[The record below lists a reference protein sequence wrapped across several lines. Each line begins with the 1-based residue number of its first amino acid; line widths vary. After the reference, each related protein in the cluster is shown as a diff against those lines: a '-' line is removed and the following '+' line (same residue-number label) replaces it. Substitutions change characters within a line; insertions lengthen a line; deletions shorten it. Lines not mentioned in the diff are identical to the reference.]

1 MIQSDLL
8 WRTFGGPEEFRSI
21 DHGQRSKRT
30 TGRVSDHSHHC
41 LATTPPISLL
51 SENSV
56 DFDPRDIYGSCP
68 KDFCTMAANNDTT
81 KEEVRTSRQGS
92 VPTQTRSRSCSRSAP
107 CISGQS
113 VVPRAAAKT
122 LNAAQQLILA
132 ILNSATKALPPWQ
145 GLPATPPA
153 PPLFSTIAARTNS
166 PTITPTPSA
175 LASATDGMSAVVQKY
190 QTNFLSLLR
199 SSAGP
204 GKNFETRLALLRKS
218 SVSLMMEATAG
229 VRAAGGTGFF
239 AQNPF

>member
-1 MIQSDLL
+1 VKSL
-8 WRTFGGPEEFRSI
+8 GGPKESRCI
-21 DHGQRSKRT
+21 DCGQRSKRNS
-30 TGRVSDHSHHC
+30 RQVSGHSHWC
-41 LATTPPISLL
+41 LAPTPPISLL
-51 SENSV
+51 SEGVTPTN
-56 DFDPRDIYGSCP
+56 FDPRDIFGVYP
-68 KDFCTMAANNDTT
+68 KDFCTMAPDNDTT
-81 KEEVRTSRQGS
+81 KEKVSASRQGS
-92 VPTQTRSRSCSRSAP
+92 IPTRTQSRSHFRSRSAP
-107 CISGQS
+107 RTRGQP
-113 VVPRAAAKT
+113 VAPRAAAKSLKAT
-122 LNAAQQLILA
+122 QQLILA
-132 ILNSATKALPPWQ
+132 ILKSTTKALSPWQ

-175 LASATDGMSAVVQKY
+175 LASATNGMSAVVQKY

-239 AQNPF
+239 AQNSF